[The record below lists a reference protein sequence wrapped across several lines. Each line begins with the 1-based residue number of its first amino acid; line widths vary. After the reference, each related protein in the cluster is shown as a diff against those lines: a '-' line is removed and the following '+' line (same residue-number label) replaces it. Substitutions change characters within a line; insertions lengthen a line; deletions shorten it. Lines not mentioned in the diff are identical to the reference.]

1 MSRRTRRIILSIAL
15 FAVFIALLWFV
26 RLVRGPLPLPEEK
39 ALRRLER
46 QYLMPPGEIVE
57 IIDDGDLN
65 YIAVVTRSGGELHT
79 YFLRKPMKN
88 AETGK
93 RSRLVSGASP
103 YRDSAGSPACITC
116 PTMTHRYETV
126 PYGEGYFVHKS
137 RFYYLL
143 KQEDGRAVRA
153 ELRVRAEIP
162 DGTERSWTLNAERTN
177 PYYFKF
183 ALTRTH
189 YSNMDYEWD
198 LNSLIGP
205 FYPLPPEG
213 TVAVAEARFYDA
225 EDDLIDTMTFTVWP
239 EQGGEENG
247 A

>member
-15 FAVFIALLWFV
+15 FAVFIALLWFA

-39 ALRRLER
+39 ALRRVER
-46 QYLMPPGEIVE
+46 QYLRPAGEIVE
-57 IIDDGDLN
+57 IIDDGDLD
-65 YIAVVTRSGGELHT
+65 YIGVVTRSGGELHT
-79 YFLRKPMKN
+79 YFLRNPIKDVD
-88 AETGK
+88 TGK
-93 RSRLVSGASP
+93 RSRLTKYAGL
-103 YRDSAGSPACITC
+103 YRDSAGLPGCVTFPATV
-116 PTMTHRYETV
+116 HEYVFV
-126 PYGEGYFVHKS
+126 PYGEGYSVTEN
-137 RFYYLL
+137 RYCYLL

-205 FYPLPPEG
+205 FYPFPPEG

-225 EDDLIDTMTFTVWP
+225 EDDRIDTMFFTVWP
-239 EQGGEENG
+239 EQGGEANG

>member
-1 MSRRTRRIILSIAL
+1 MSRRNRRIILSIVL
-15 FAVFIALLWFV
+15 FAVFIAILWFW
-26 RLVRGPLPLPEEK
+26 RLVLGPLPLPTEK

-46 QYLMPPGEIVE
+46 QNLLPPGEIVE
-57 IIDDGDLN
+57 IMDDGDLT
-65 YIAVVTRSGGELHT
+65 YIGAVTRSGGELYT
-79 YFLRKPMKN
+79 YYLQAPIRNVDK
-88 AETGK
+88 GK
-93 RSRLVSGASP
+93 RSRLTTYAGLYRNSSGLP
-103 YRDSAGSPACITC
+103 GCVTFPATV
-116 PTMTHRYETV
+116 HEYVFV
-126 PYGEGYFVHKS
+126 PYGEGYSVTEN
-137 RFYYLL
+137 RYYYLL

-153 ELRVRAEIP
+153 ELRVRAATP

-183 ALTRTH
+183 ALTRTS
-189 YSNMDYEWD
+189 YSNTDNEWD

-205 FYPLPPEG
+205 FYPFPPEG
-213 TVAVAEARFYDA
+213 TTAVAEARFYDA